1 MSANSVSALL
11 PFLPEDLRDA
21 YLHAKRVGYLALSES
36 KLLSDYDIPPHLTVI
51 RTEFWAEA
59 KEASEEN
66 RAFNFIKVLRK
77 LGIGFEYFYPFIT
90 SKPECIAFLMIPPLE
105 YNLRVSEALEVS
117 MIKLRGV
124 VASKLTLPDGT
135 MDVEQVDRVIEIAK
149 MLDERVHGKA
159 VQRTV
164 NRDIVQN
171 IEGGKSI
178 KEIEGEVL
186 STNPLEDLDAKI
198 RQLEGKRVEQV
209 KQDTSEFE

>member
-1 MSANSVSALL
+1 MSANNVTSLL

-21 YLHAKRVGYLALSES
+21 YLHAKRVGYMALSES

-59 KEASEEN
+59 KAASEEN
-66 RAFNFIKVLRK
+66 RAFSFIKVLRN

-105 YNLRVSEALEVS
+105 YNLRVAEALEVS

-124 VASKLTLPDGT
+124 VSSKLTLPDGT

-149 MLDERVHGKA
+149 MLDDRVHGKA

-164 NRDIVQN
+164 NKDISAPT
-171 IEGGKSI
+171 EARTI
-178 KEIEGEVL
+178 KEIETHATGAAA
-186 STNPLEDLDAKI
+186 LEDLDAKI
-198 RQLEGKRVEQV
+198 KALEKSKGIDVV
-209 KQDTSEFE
+209 KENTSEFE

>member
-1 MSANSVSALL
+1 MSANNVTSIL

-21 YLHAKRVGYLALSES
+21 YLHARRVGFTALSES

-51 RTEFWAEA
+51 RSEFWAEA
-59 KEASEEN
+59 KAASDEN
-66 RAFNFIKVLRK
+66 RAFSFLNVLRK

-90 SKPECIAFLMIPPLE
+90 QKPECIAFMMIPPLE

-171 IEGGKSI
+171 IDGPRSI
-178 KEIEGEVL
+178 KEIETHATGVAA
-186 STNPLEDLDAKI
+186 LEDIDAKI
-198 RQLEGKRVEQV
+198 KALEGAKSHVGKE
-209 KQDTSEFE
+209 DTSEFE